1 MRFVPVIFSLL
12 LVAGCGDNG
21 SEPKSEPNSGPTGV
35 VPSSK
40 ATGTPGSEFLTPVPK
55 ESAEALPK
63 CSEVWVVGETLPK
76 DYEGCRTVGGIDHG
90 AHYACTDSGGDL
102 IGHNEQ
108 FFARIGGQIKAYGED
123 EADFSR
129 ELYEVCRPK

>member
-1 MRFVPVIFSLL
+1 MRFALVIFSLL

-21 SEPKSEPNSGPTGV
+21 SDPNTGPSAAPTGV
-35 VPSSK
+35 VPSAS

-63 CSEVWVVGETLPK
+63 CSELWVVGQTLPA
-76 DYEGCRTVGGIDHG
+76 DYEGCRTEGGIDQG
-90 AHYACTDSGGDL
+90 ARYPCTDGNGEL
-102 IGHNEQ
+102 VGHNDQ
-108 FFARIGGQIKAYGED
+108 FFARLGGPIKAYGDD

-129 ELYEVCRPK
+129 ELYEVCNPS